1 MQWEIIKLRKE
12 LNLTQED
19 MANLL
24 DISTGAYSRKET
36 GKCAFKDIEMFKL
49 RNLFKKPI
57 DEIFLPTYCT
67 ENAKMILA
75 VAE

>member
-1 MQWEIIKLRKE
+1 MQWIIIKLRKE

-19 MANLL
+19 MAGILG
-24 DISTGAYSRKET
+24 ISTGAYSRKET

-57 DEIFLPTYCT
+57 DEIFLPVYCI
-67 ENAKMILA
+67 ENAKQEMQ
-75 VAE
+75 VAQ